1 MHGPSETGETKT
13 YPSMVLMPSLYKI
26 GCGSAAADEQLR
38 FSLGASLQPLC
49 YHPPT
54 RDEELRLSS
63 RWAHKIAGDEGEM
76 MTLSARRGLTGTLTA
91 GEGPCTQTQCDK
103 AAVSPSALPQ

>member
-1 MHGPSETGETKT
+1 MHGPCETGETET

-26 GCGSAAADEQLR
+26 GCGSAPAGEQLR
-38 FSLGASLQPLC
+38 FSLGAFHQPLC

-63 RWAHKIAGDEGEM
+63 RWAHKIAGDEGEIDDSIC
-76 MTLSARRGLTGTLTA
+76 LSEPDFHSNRRRRTPYAST
-91 GEGPCTQTQCDK
+91 
-103 AAVSPSALPQ
+103 V